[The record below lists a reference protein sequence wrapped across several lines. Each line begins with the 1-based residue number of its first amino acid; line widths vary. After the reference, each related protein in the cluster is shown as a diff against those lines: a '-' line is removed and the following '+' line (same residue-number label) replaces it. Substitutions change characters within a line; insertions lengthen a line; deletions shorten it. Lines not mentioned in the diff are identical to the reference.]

1 MTRWNRNLLHIFLG
15 MQSAV
20 MPTSIMPLKIRL
32 LKIYKDS
39 HSLIHINN
47 VRKCSNEACSF
58 LMH

>member
-39 HSLIHINN
+39 YSLIHINN
-47 VRKCSNEACSF
+47 VRKCSNDT
-58 LMH
+58 